1 MPDSRSSVQNWACK
15 AIGIA
20 MLLLS
25 LIAFPAAANPFTA
38 PAQGS
43 TGGSGLPAAHPVRA
57 GAANPELVSAQALL
71 HERLGNLMTAWE
83 QNAGAGAAWAIIGA
97 AFLYGVLHAFGPGHR
112 KTVVFSLYLAKSAPA
127 WEPAG
132 TGIALAVLHG
142 GASFLLML
150 ALKGVQGAVS
160 ARADSIAAWLEGG
173 AYVVLILAALAL
185 AVGAVRSL
193 VTGRHS
199 HGREGATLG
208 TILITGI
215 YPCPG
220 AILVL
225 VLAVS
230 LGTLGVGIM
239 AVIAMSLG
247 MSVPIV
253 AAGYLAWFGRSG
265 VFFALKRNETL
276 LARVSAAV
284 ELAGYLMLLA
294 FSVYIALPFLAGLA
308 RLIAH

>member
-1 MPDSRSSVQNWACK
+1 MPGSRKPGQRSARK
-15 AIGIA
+15 AMGIA
-20 MLLLS
+20 MLLLT
-25 LIAFPAAANPFTA
+25 LIAYPAAANPFTA
-38 PAQGS
+38 PAAGS
-43 TGGSGLPAAHPVRA
+43 PGTSGLPPTQPVRS
-57 GAANPELVSAQALL
+57 GTANPDLVSVQASL

-83 QNAGAGAAWAIIGA
+83 RSAGAGAAWGIIGA

-142 GASFLLML
+142 GASVLLML

-160 ARADSIAAWLEGG
+160 ARADSIAVWMEGG
-173 AYVVLILAALAL
+173 AYALLILAALAL
-185 AVGAVRSL
+185 AVGAARSL
-193 VTGRHS
+193 VTGKHS
-199 HGREGATLG
+199 HGREGASVG
-208 TILITGI
+208 TILLTGI

-230 LGTLGVGIM
+230 LGTLVVGIM
-239 AVIAMSLG
+239 AVFAMSVG
-247 MSVPIV
+247 MSVPII

-265 VFFALKRNETL
+265 VFFALKRNEAL
-276 LARVSAAV
+276 LARLSAAV
-284 ELAGYLMLLA
+284 ELAGYLVLLA
-294 FSVYIALPFLAGLA
+294 FSVYVALPFLAGVA
-308 RLIAH
+308 RIMAG